1 MNKVDLEAIDNI
13 MASSKLK
20 FSNRSFI
27 YTFTNECIKEYLKYF
42 ELKDKNILTV
52 TGSGDH
58 ILNMLLDVDNI
69 DTFDINLYAYYF
81 YVLKSYALV
90 TLELDEYLNFFL
102 DKEISY
108 NKKMFDKIKQ
118 NWKQDYI
125 RDFFEYVFKNYY
137 IKHTSLFTNNKYQ
150 DREKFIKNNTYLEE
164 QNYYKLKNNILN
176 KKVNFINSNLTKL
189 TLDKKYDYIFISNI
203 TDYLNNMFN
212 SEPLKQYKKFLYK
225 SIIPYLKE
233 NGKIISYLYD
243 GKIVGFTNNELDKIL
258 KYGFYKKEINQDKIL
273 IYKKDGTWKNT

>member
-1 MNKVDLEAIDNI
+1 MNKIDLEAIDNI

-27 YTFTNECIKEYLKYF
+27 YTFTNEFIKEYLKYF

-58 ILNMLLDVDNI
+58 ILNMLIDVDNI

-90 TLELDEYLNFFL
+90 TLELDEYLDFFL
-102 DKEISY
+102 DKEIGY
-108 NKKMFDKIKQ
+108 NKKTFDKIKQ
-118 NWKQDYI
+118 NWKRDYI
-125 RDFFEYVFKNYY
+125 RDFFDYVFKNYY

-150 DREKFIKNNTYLEE
+150 DKEKFIKSNTYLEE
-164 QNYYKLKNNILN
+164 ENYYKLKNNILD

-212 SEPLKQYKKFLYK
+212 NDSLKQYKKFLYK
-225 SIIPYLKE
+225 SIIPHLKE

-243 GKIVGFTNNELDKIL
+243 GKIVGFTNNELDEIL
-258 KYGFYKKEINQDKIL
+258 KYGFYKEEVKNDKIL
-273 IYKKDGTWKNT
+273 IYTKGGTWKNI